1 MFSSML
7 RIIFIL
13 SIMVVW
19 VLYYSITQ
27 QKHQSAVLSYVEVL
41 PYDSRQVSR
50 KMSKQNLHIIR
61 EANARRKIE
70 NMLFDKFWYQSRNDK
85 SLKGRMDRLLVARE
99 KEMTKLQRLETSEK
113 KFSQKDSKES
123 KDLKD
128 ALSPGVKKFR
138 SALRKWFQKHYG
150 DMILEVEQETYKRI
164 VKEEEQ
170 FDKNEQRN
178 YRLSKFDQEDFF
190 DE

>member
-85 SLKGRMDRLLVARE
+85 SIKGRMDRLLVSQE
-99 KEMTKLQRLETSEK
+99 KEMSKLQRIETAEK
-113 KFSQKDSKES
+113 RFSKDSKDS
-123 KDLKD
+123 KDLKES
-128 ALSPGVKKFR
+128 LSPGVKKFSR
-138 SALRKWFQKHYG
+138 VLRKWFHKHYG
-150 DMILEVEQETYKRI
+150 DMILEVE
-164 VKEEEQ
+164 
-170 FDKNEQRN
+170 
-178 YRLSKFDQEDFF
+178 
-190 DE
+190 